1 MSTQS
6 AIMDKQQIILNA
18 SLKLFVEYGIQG
30 TPTSKIAKE
39 AGIAHGSVFTY
50 YKTKDDLIIALYSY
64 TKEHFR
70 AYLAEHIKPA
80 DSMKERFFELFY
92 HSVQWS
98 LQHQD
103 EYMFTQQFQYS
114 PLYKLPEVGEP
125 LKQLSPLANLYNEG
139 LEAGELKAVPVDM
152 IRALIMSQMIGTYNY
167 IIQAGIPAKKQK
179 QVITDTFE
187 MLWTML
193 ARQ

>member
-1 MSTQS
+1 
-6 AIMDKQQIILNA
+6 MDKQQFILNA
-18 SLKLFVEYGIQG
+18 ALKLFVEYGIQG

-50 YKTKDDLIIALYSY
+50 YKTKDDLIIALYHY

-70 AYLAEHIKPA
+70 TYVAERVKPV
-80 DSMKERFFELFY
+80 DGVKERFFELFY

-98 LQHQD
+98 LKYQD

-114 PLYKLPEVGEP
+114 PLYRLPEVGEP
-125 LKQLSPLANLYNEG
+125 SKQLSPLASLYKEG
-139 LEAGELKAVPVDM
+139 LEIGALKAVPVDL
-152 IRALIMSQMIGTYNY
+152 IRSLIISQMTGTYNY

-179 QVITDTFE
+179 QVISDTFE
-187 MLWTML
+187 LLWSMLS
-193 ARQ
+193 R